1 MARPSQQSSVFDDGR
16 DRDRLPPHYKES
28 YRLAIDVLV
37 EQGRD
42 AFREFLQREGT
53 VPFLSEQEVDHIE
66 RTFQSPAVTTRGDD
80 GDEVGQDFGSS
91 SSGTYWPVYSD
102 TSAPDLELGWPAPG
116 RFLGQTNVTLHF
128 HPPLGN
134 GVPTIKEVIRRHIRG
149 ASKVVAVVM
158 DVFTDVDIFQE
169 LLEAANVRR
178 VPVYVLHDR
187 LNFPLFHDMCLHHG
201 LRAGELENVRVRT
214 LPGSLYFCKS
224 GAKFHGQV
232 FEKFMLFDCITAL
245 CGSYSLTWSHE
256 KIHRSLVHE
265 FTGEMVETFDEEF
278 RVLYAQS
285 SCPYD
290 DSSAVAIPGQV
301 PPPTRGLE
309 GLRGLRGA
317 PHLGLALQIEKH
329 DSSVDSWVSS
339 TSSRRALDRQTLN
352 FTHHDFAR
360 RPIDNTYARVEAK
373 HLHREDRYTFTAKQ
387 EVLSEKEY
395 RGVANVSQRFVANA
409 QVFAGEK
416 EVWKRYSYAGEATE
430 SHSFLQRMQDPYSFA
445 SGRGALEPRPR
456 NIGGVLPG
464 QEFRRLQAGAGAY
477 GDRFGEGRGEDV
489 FGDDGAAFPDFSGN
503 AKRITAAAE
512 EEEARDISQQQQLAP
527 YNQRKR
533 SEFPAQHLMNSRR
546 EAWQGQ
552 PGKADGGRSGAQQTF
567 ACQTSPTQTQSFQE
581 EGPFA
586 KAGAASRA
594 REGDAGVAEK
604 SAKQGLRRWRI
615 NSFLSSCENPA
626 EAEAGG
632 AEDDPRPDG
641 EARSGEG
648 RGSPAADAAVAG
660 FADGLTRHES
670 LRSKISPMLQRNSR
684 LRSSLIFNSARQ
696 DAGGSE
702 PIAKRGPGNS
712 GGGAAAA
719 DDKPPAGPRRADEVA
734 AEAPAG
740 GSSNAAESK
749 EKDAQAA
756 VALPASD
763 LQSKYAPREPFVRSR
778 FLFSSLTNRKAATA
792 TAEEEVRAASDKVG
806 PVARPDSHIKELFPK
821 PQPLAEGHAAPA
833 GSAVSKANPS
843 PGSEQTKFTQI
854 QQRNETIPARSKSSS
869 SSAADTGAQVT
880 RGATDSAAQ
889 EVKPD
894 PASGA
899 VSRASAERASRLQ
912 ELLDKANNKKEN
924 PPEKTSTVNATLERA
939 SPREPCR
946 PSAPPAA
953 SPTSAK
959 APPAQEAAS
968 GGVSRAPATIGT
980 SELSP
985 SPAWRSSSTS
995 TPVLYGSNLKDDTKV
1010 MLEQISLSSHK
1021 YKDDN
1026 HKAMQ
1031 ENAQGDDSAR
1041 LPRDAAGGGGSSV
1054 ASPKEAAPSQASP
1067 TTTALA
1073 ADEDRS
1079 DELIRNL
1086 ESKRKENRAYSR
1098 FEVFYKSEGTE
1109 AKPKG
1114 ISPVVSPVVS
1124 PVNVPDQSRY
1134 VPDRYRAMEQPL
1146 SNSLLQKI
1154 KVTFKGKN

>member
-1 MARPSQQSSVFDDGR
+1 MARPSQQSSVFDDRR

-37 EQGRD
+37 ERGRD
-42 AFREFLQREGT
+42 AFRDFLQREGT
-53 VPFLSEQEVDHIE
+53 VPFLSKQEVDHIE
-66 RTFQSPAVTTRGDD
+66 STFQSPAVTTRGDD

-285 SCPYD
+285 SCPYG
-290 DSSAVAIPGQV
+290 DSSALAIPGQV
-301 PPPTRGLE
+301 PPPTRGLQ
-309 GLRGLRGA
+309 GLRGA
-317 PHLGLALQIEKH
+317 PHPGLALQIEKH

-339 TSSRRALDRQTLN
+339 TSSRRALDQQTLN
-352 FTHHDFAR
+352 FTHHDLMR
-360 RPIDNTYARVEAK
+360 RPIDNTYARMEAQ
-373 HLHREDRYTFTAKQ
+373 HLRREDRYTFTAKQ

-395 RGVANVSQRFVANA
+395 RGVANVSQRFVTNA

-430 SHSFLQRMQDPYSFA
+430 SHSFLQRIQDPYSFA

-464 QEFRRLQAGAGAY
+464 QEFRRLQGGPGAY
-477 GDRFGEGRGEDV
+477 GDRFGEGRGDDV
-489 FGDDGAAFPDFSGN
+489 FGDDGAAFPDSVGN
-503 AKRITAAAE
+503 AKRITAAA

-527 YNQRKR
+527 YNQRKK

-552 PGKADGGRSGAQQTF
+552 PGKADGGRSGTQQTF

-581 EGPFA
+581 EGSFA
-586 KAGAASRA
+586 KAGATSRA
-594 REGDAGVAEK
+594 REGDAGGAEK

-626 EAEAGG
+626 EAEAGR
-632 AEDDPRPDG
+632 AEDDPRLDGEARVGEG

-648 RGSPAADAAVAG
+648 RGSPAADAAVTG

-696 DAGGSE
+696 DAGASE
-702 PIAKRGPGNS
+702 QIAKRGPGNS
-712 GGGAAAA
+712 GGAAAA

-740 GSSNAAESK
+740 GSSNAAELK
-749 EKDAQAA
+749 EKDEQTA

-806 PVARPDSHIKELFPK
+806 PVGRPDSHIKELFPK
-821 PQPLAEGHAAPA
+821 PQPLAEGRAAPA
-833 GSAVSKANPS
+833 GSAVSKMNPS
-843 PGSEQTKFTQI
+843 PGSEQTKLTQM

-869 SSAADTGAQVT
+869 ADTGAQVT
-880 RGATDSAAQ
+880 RRATDSAAQ
-889 EVKPD
+889 DVKPD
-894 PASGA
+894 PASDGA
-899 VSRASAERASRLQ
+899 SRASAERASRLQ

-924 PPEKTSTVNATLERA
+924 SPEKASPVNATVERA
-939 SPREPCR
+939 SPREPCG

-959 APPAQEAAS
+959 VPPAQEAVS
-968 GGVSRAPATIGT
+968 GVSRAPATIGT

-1026 HKAMQ
+1026 HKA
-1031 ENAQGDDSAR
+1031 ARGDDSAR

-1067 TTTALA
+1067 TTTAPA

-1098 FEVFYKSEGTE
+1098 FEVFYKTEGTE

-1114 ISPVVSPVVS
+1114 VSPVVS
-1124 PVNVPDQSRY
+1124 PVHVPDQSRY
-1134 VPDRYRAMEQPL
+1134 VPDRNRAMEQPL